1 MGGRRVS
8 YAKIKSRIRKRQ
20 GQAEVFKLCTIG
32 MGTEAPVPAVGIGIP
47 AEFGVV

>member
-20 GQAEVFKLCTIG
+20 GQAEVFKLCTNC
-32 MGTEAPVPAVGIGIP
+32 MGTEAPVPAVGIGTP
-47 AEFGVV
+47 AEFGVL

>member
-8 YAKIKSRIRKRQ
+8 YAKIKPRIRKRQ
-20 GQAEVFKLCTIG
+20 GQAEVFKLCTNC